1 MLILLLLGLARLNG
15 LLNVLLVLL
24 NEVLALALHVFNYL
38 SIHLFNLLQMLPPV

>member
-1 MLILLLLGLARLNG
+1 MLVLLLLGLARLDG

-24 NEVLALALHVFNYL
+24 NEVLALALHVFNDL